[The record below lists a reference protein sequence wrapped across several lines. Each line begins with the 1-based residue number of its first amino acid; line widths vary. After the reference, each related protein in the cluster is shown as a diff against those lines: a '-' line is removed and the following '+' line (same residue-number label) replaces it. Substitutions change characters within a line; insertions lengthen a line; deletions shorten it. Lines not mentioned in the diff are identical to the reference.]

1 MKAKISTKG
10 MNVNFG
16 NNAMQTNFSN
26 IQRVAVGPT
35 DYEELENKPQ
45 INDVT
50 LIGNKSL
57 DDLDIQ
63 PKGNY
68 ANSKIT
74 NSELEEIFKDW

>member
-1 MKAKISTKG
+1 MEEEL
-10 MNVNFG
+10 NFALEEEETLEVKLENDVIG
-16 NNAMQTNFSN
+16 GTS
-26 IQRVAVGPT
+26 
-35 DYEELENKPQ
+35 DYEKLKNQPS

-63 PKGNY
+63 PKGDY